1 MHWTF
6 AFLAVIEPH
15 SSIGIMNEGE
25 RFDELISVATPDEVV
40 SIPS

>member
-1 MHWTF
+1 VHGTF
-6 AFLAVIEPH
+6 AFLAVIDPPF
-15 SSIGIMNEGE
+15 SISIMNEGE